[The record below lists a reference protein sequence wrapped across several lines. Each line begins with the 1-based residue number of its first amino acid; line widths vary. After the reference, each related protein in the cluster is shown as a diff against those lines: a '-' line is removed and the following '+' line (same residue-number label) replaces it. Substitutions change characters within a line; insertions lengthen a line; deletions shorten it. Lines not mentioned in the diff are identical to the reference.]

1 MRESRS
7 SVTALMDKIL
17 IAYIIINPIID
28 FATGLYIKEVLGATE
43 LDIVNAV
50 FSSTPSL
57 YIRLAMLLVFGVY
70 LLLRREKIAIGTL
83 VIMGLAF
90 CASIAVLLLT
100 GADLSLGTDIK
111 YFIKYC
117 YNIVMFF
124 AYMSLIRH
132 MCRDKEEFLEKMF
145 MIARY
150 TCIVCAMG
158 IIIPYIFS
166 IGYYTYA
173 DKLGFRGC
181 RGYFYSGND
190 ITAVFMVLLPIVTA
204 NFISMKEKFFSAKSV
219 LTIVAAAL
227 SVTSLLLIGSKT
239 AFVAVA
245 VTLCFMALYTV
256 FAIKKHGAG
265 YLVRMLA
272 LLAAILLS
280 LLILGC
286 IVGFDRLISGISLS
300 YSVPAEYAADVGME
314 AAVLSGRDYK
324 LSQQFELFRSGG
336 VLTWLFGI
344 GRSTVLNVIEMD
356 IFEVIIYYG
365 IVGAAAML
373 WLYVWLAVEFVK
385 SMFKQ
390 FDVLSFALFIALG
403 MSLGYL
409 ALAGHVLFTV
419 TSGQYF
425 VLAIAFSRL
434 YFAPS
439 AEEADAKPALL
450 AKILKA

>member
-1 MRESRS
+1 MRENRS
-7 SVTALMDKIL
+7 PVTSLMEKIL
-17 IAYIIINPIID
+17 IAYIIINPLID

-57 YIRLAMLLVFGVY
+57 YIRLAMLLVFGIY

-83 VIMGLAF
+83 VIMGVAF
-90 CASIAVLLLT
+90 CASIGVLLLT

-132 MCRDKEEFLEKMF
+132 ICRDKEEFIEKMF

-166 IGYYTYA
+166 IGYFTYA

-190 ITAVFMVLLPIVTA
+190 ITAVFMVLLPIVAA

-219 LTIVAAAL
+219 LSIIAVAL
-227 SVTSLLLIGSKT
+227 SVVSLLLIGSKT
-239 AFVAVA
+239 AFVAVIA
-245 VTLCFMALYTV
+245 TLVLIALYTI
-256 FAIKKHGAG
+256 FCIKKRGTS
-265 YLVRMLA
+265 YLLKMLS
-272 LLAAILLS
+272 LIAAIILL

-286 IVGFDRLISGISLS
+286 IVSFDRLISDISLS
-300 YSVPAEYAADVGME
+300 YSVPAEYAADVGIE
-314 AAVLSGRDYK
+314 AAVLSGRDFK
-324 LSQQFELFRSGG
+324 LSQQFEIFRSGG

-356 IFEVIIYYG
+356 LFEVIIYYG

-373 WLYVWLAVEFVK
+373 WLYIWLAVEFVK
-385 SMFKQ
+385 SMFKH
-390 FDVLSFALFIALG
+390 FDILSFALFIALG
-403 MSLGYL
+403 MSFGYL
-409 ALAGHVLFTV
+409 TLAGHVLFTV

-425 VLAIAFSRL
+425 VLAIALSRL

-439 AEEADAKPALL
+439 VEDSDVKPALL
-450 AKILKA
+450 SRLLKA